1 MIGESVY
8 QNDSYLQY
16 FISYFRKLEPGPV
29 GWILSLDSEVWKSSE
44 VQDVILDI
52 HLVALLKASTLGR
65 ALRRNKHPP
74 ACSFI
79 CPIFWVFFS
88 CASPP
93 HARLLQSPIHASDV
107 PSEVLDGESLAPFP
121 KPRAD
126 RKRVESA
133 AWSPGVVYSSNRTSD
148 WDSVQ
153 RTGSET
159 VCKFLIKTLLSAGHR
174 LGQQL
179 LHSIF
184 HHIWPFLWNFW
195 NSTAHIFGQVR
206 TFPYFYNLFYHNY
219 L

>member
-1 MIGESVY
+1 MW
-8 QNDSYLQY
+8 
-16 FISYFRKLEPGPV
+16 F
-29 GWILSLDSEVWKSSE
+29 WI
-44 VQDVILDI
+44 
-52 HLVALLKASTLGR
+52 STLCPFSR
-65 ALRRNKHPP
+65 PALWEGHSEEINTHWLAHLFVK
-74 ACSFI
+74 F
-79 CPIFWVFFS
+79 FWVFFS

-121 KPRAD
+121 EPRAD
-126 RKRVESA
+126 RKWVGSA
-133 AWSPGVVYSSNRTSD
+133 VWSPGVAYSSNRTSD

-159 VCKFLIKTLLSAGHR
+159 VFKFLIKTLLSAGHR

-195 NSTAHIFGQVR
+195 NSIAHIFGQVR